1 MMVSLCSD
9 RWSAS
14 EMERAMH
21 TDAAEN
27 TDAAA
32 DAADAAA
39 EAKGESKKR
48 ERSTIEFPY
57 MDLTDAVAVAQAIHK
72 TTGSS
77 PCQPDQ
83 LAAAMG
89 LSMHSSGFRMRMG
102 TARLF
107 GLIESDR
114 GSGGA
119 KLTSLGQMI
128 VDVSREREGKA
139 KAFLNVP
146 LYSKLYEVYRG
157 KVLPPTAALEREI
170 AALGVAQKQTD
181 RARQAFERSA
191 TAAGFFDR
199 GRDRLV
205 APGIADGETPSA
217 SSRPEPGGN
226 GGGGRGGSGRGRDHP
241 LVKGLFDA
249 LPQTGEMS
257 LAERARWLRAAEV
270 NLSFAYAPAPDDAGE
285 IEIKIRKGGPGG
297 DAG

>member
-1 MMVSLCSD
+1 
-9 RWSAS
+9 
-14 EMERAMH
+14 
-21 TDAAEN
+21 
-27 TDAAA
+27 
-32 DAADAAA
+32 
-39 EAKGESKKR
+39 
-48 ERSTIEFPY
+48 
-57 MDLTDAVAVAQAIHK
+57 
-72 TTGSS
+72 
-77 PCQPDQ
+77 
-83 LAAAMG
+83 

-128 VDVSREREGKA
+128 VDASREREGKA

-146 LYSKLYEVYRG
+146 LYGKLYEVYRG

-205 APGIADGETPSA
+205 APGIADAETPNA
-217 SSRPEPGGN
+217 GSRPEQGGN

-257 LAERARWLRAAEV
+257 LAERARWLKAAEV
-270 NLSFAYAPAPDDAGE
+270 NLSFAYAPAPDDVGE
-285 IEIKIRKGGPGG
+285 IEIRVRKSGPGG
-297 DAG
+297 EAG